1 MEVYIGAEFGPN
13 AVKLIDASKKNIDL
27 CVYDWR
33 FYPDRPMHPVSMFN
47 QALIRA
53 VRRGVSV
60 RALINASTYVDHLKS
75 VGIQARN
82 PKTQRVMHSKFII
95 FDSEHL
101 LLGSHNF
108 TSNAFTTNF
117 ETSVFIPYCPVAPR
131 FHQFFTNLYGI

>member
-1 MEVYIGAEFGPN
+1 MEVYIGAEFGKN
-13 AVKLIDASKKNIDL
+13 VVKLIDSATKNIDL
-27 CVYDWR
+27 VVYDWR
-33 FYPDRPMHPVSMFN
+33 FYPDRPMHPVSLFN

-53 VRRGVSV
+53 VRRGVKV
-60 RALINASTYVDHLKS
+60 RALLNAGTYIDQLRS
-75 VGIQARN
+75 VGIQART
-82 PKTQRVMHSKFII
+82 PKTSRVLHSKFIL

-131 FHQFFTNLYGI
+131 FQQFFTNLYGL